1 MELTTADANRI
12 IDAICMTEQ
21 GLLEELHR
29 PLNPHGQAQ
38 ADFLCCI
45 DSHKPRKHITDSQRH
60 GALDHAMALEKRIIE

>member
-29 PLNPHGQAQ
+29 PLNPHSQAQ
-38 ADFLCCI
+38 ADLLCCI
-45 DSHKPRKHITDSQRH
+45 DSHKPRKHITDH
-60 GALDHAMALEKRIIE
+60 GALDHAMAHEKRIIE